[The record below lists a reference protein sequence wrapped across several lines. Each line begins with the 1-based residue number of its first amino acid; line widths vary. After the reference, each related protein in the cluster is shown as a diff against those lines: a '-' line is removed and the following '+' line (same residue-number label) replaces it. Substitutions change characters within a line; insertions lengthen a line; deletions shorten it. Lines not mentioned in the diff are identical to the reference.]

1 MDYLSV
7 PSRANSAKAK
17 ALEAGRKMQNRIIEA
32 VNMENRTPPKYALSE
47 LIGRGS
53 SGLVYKGY
61 VDLRSIIYF

>member
-7 PSRANSAKAK
+7 PCRANSAKAK

-32 VNMENRTPPKYALSE
+32 ANRENRTPPKYALSE

-53 SGLVYKGY
+53 FGLVYKGY
-61 VDLRSIIYF
+61 VDLRRSIHF